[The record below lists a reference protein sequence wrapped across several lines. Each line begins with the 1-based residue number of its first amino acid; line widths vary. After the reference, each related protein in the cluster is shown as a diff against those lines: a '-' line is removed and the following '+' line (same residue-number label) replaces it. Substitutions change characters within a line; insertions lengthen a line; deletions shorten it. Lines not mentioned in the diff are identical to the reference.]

1 MDILDIFYKK
11 GSNKQIKKWRK
22 AKVIAVEGR
31 GIKITYLGWDS
42 KFDEWLNIDKDLD
55 RISEFG
61 TKSSEQTSLSVINHM
76 SPQRNNQQL
85 VHLPSQTM
93 RSTTSSTSSIA
104 LTEENGFD
112 LENVDPKFRAEFEA
126 EINRE
131 MIFLQKLAAMKLMVI
146 DIDGDGNCLF
156 RAISHQLF
164 LTEDK
169 HFELRQKCVE
179 HMRKHRERFESFC
192 SIPFDQYLA
201 EMGKAGTWGDDLEI
215 RALEE
220 VFDRIVRI
228 YSSNASDVCVPLKNN
243 FEEENLLTGVSP
255 IILSYHGNS
264 HYNSILD
271 ERHPL
276 PLPPRH
282 SAVLL
287 RARMGLQTREQQV
300 QPATKTKESSIS
312 SGGEQSS
319 HQSSKMVVSPTSSNS
334 VLPIQT

>member
-1 MDILDIFYKK
+1 M
-11 GSNKQIKKWRK
+11 
-22 AKVIAVEGR
+22 IAVEGR

-55 RISEFG
+55 RISDFG

-76 SPQRNNQQL
+76 SPQRNNQHQS

-93 RSTTSSTSSIA
+93 RSTASSTSSIA
-104 LTEENGFD
+104 ITEENGFD

-131 MIFLQKLAAMKLMVI
+131 MVFLQKLAAMKLMVI

-169 HFELRQKCVE
+169 HLELRHKCVE

-192 SIPFDQYLA
+192 SVPFDQYLT
-201 EMGKAGTWGDDLEI
+201 EMGKVGTWGDDLEI

-243 FEEENLLTGVSP
+243 FEEENLLSDVSP

-282 SAVLL
+282 STVLL

-300 QPATKTKESSIS
+300 QPATATKTNESSTS
-312 SGGEQSS
+312 NPAEA
-319 HQSSKMVVSPTSSNS
+319 SSNPQKKPLAAS
-334 VLPIQT
+334 SSPSSTTILPLQL